1 MIRLPPRMHR
11 AVVAC
16 QESDAKFFARRRERR
31 HRVRLAA
38 HAEVALARAEGSISA
53 PIPAGVRAFVAVQ
66 RQPVEALAWVIGFA
80 GEGADTDLDEPT
92 ARDAFQ
98 RFQQHD
104 DATLCDL
111 AERVRT
117 GGADA

>member
-1 MIRLPPRMHR
+1 MCRI
-11 AVVAC
+11 VVAC
-16 QESDAKFFARRRERR
+16 READAKFFARRQDRR
-31 HRVRLAA
+31 FRVRLAA
-38 HAEVALARAEGSISA
+38 HAEIALARAEGSISA
-53 PIPAGVRAFVAVQ
+53 QIPATIRAFVAVA
-66 RQPVEALAWVIGFA
+66 RQPDEALSWVIGFA

-111 AERVRT
+111 AERART
-117 GGADA
+117 GGANA